1 MSTGQAFG
9 HASRPAATKP
19 TPHQH
24 FEAPPPTLTPENI
37 EQEFEPCA
45 ATASFL
51 LYSQRNIVLVLHH
64 DTLAIERRFD
74 LHREDVLWVYVDNSS
89 ERGSGRLAVS
99 YDAGN
104 TAIVWDILTGGEVAR
119 FSSYE
124 HMRTASFMRNGNIA
138 FGNNQGNVILFE
150 PSTSE
155 HLSARTIYDPV
166 TALAPSSDCRT
177 FAIGYLN
184 GSILIATLQP
194 SFTILHTLTTTKA
207 PSKISGLAW
216 HGSSS
221 KQRTDML
228 ATQTSDGDLR
238 VWSVPKAP
246 HQEQPTIIRVL
257 QRAELQAAGPCW
269 FAWSKNGRIVQH
281 AEGETRSWDVRTKKV
296 TYELI
301 PTIDNVAAIT
311 NYGPTATLFALGR
324 NHTVQQYDITPGNAP
339 MQVASVQ
346 HVPSNT
352 PPTPPN
358 NLEEDSDHYGEP
370 RTALSTDAPVLPI
383 YSDVESSADETGPL
397 SPLQKIAHEMDSLDA
412 LESEIRDKVM
422 PLSPVSSRASSV
434 SSRSSRGSRRN
445 RKYLYDKP
453 DSSRAS
459 ESTGFDGT
467 EFSFGES
474 VRQGH
479 ESMSI
484 RSVSSYASR
493 PHHRSSGLR
502 NQMLR
507 SPEEAKDTSTMDLFQ
522 FTRSRLRDVA
532 FRTPHYGTGSR
543 TPELLQREMLSVVF
557 GWNGDIQSLIR
568 DELSRHKPGSASGVL
583 LSKWLG
589 DMAADNMASMIGSE
603 SMTSSDWMLLA
614 LSSIGQDSQ
623 KKVGEAF
630 VQRLLEK
637 GDIHPAV
644 AILLGLGEHNDGI
657 EVYVSQG
664 FWLEAVLLTCLTCP
678 ADWGRQSF
686 LIRKWGENA
695 VQNGQAE
702 LAVRCFSC
710 TSIET
715 SEPWFSPR
723 AQQDV
728 AYARQ
733 QQRLTGE
740 PLSAGSGPLTSPPIS
755 PPSRSGS
762 GRLTAKNA
770 SLKLITSFGDRGV
783 PSAAPQ
789 VGATPIAESALSPG
803 GQQSWRQNTR
813 NARDNSEARTATP
826 GGFSRCKRLPS
837 KSDIERAK
845 LEAAEMATP
854 MTAARDQASRAPS
867 KSSHSRRTSAASSN
881 PEPATA
887 VKPSTYQGAGMLAP
901 PSKDDDHLPSP
912 SEGVFAMLKEQS
924 KARHRTESRDRKPGG
939 LSVEVLNTRENNS
952 MSSAASHGHGTST
965 YDQTPS
971 ASLYGEAS
979 PPPTGNS
986 TKYRAVDEYISSVEE
1001 ARNNA
1006 REDRAR
1012 SRAGSRAGS
1021 RAQSRARGETRT
1033 RRGTSRGRE
1042 PSETRSHGGT
1052 RYIKPAKRSPSSPV
1066 PMSPEEIAKASQRG
1080 SRPEPEPATT
1090 DDEAFYKVSPPANS
1104 HRSPRSI
1111 RSGASKKKSLE
1122 DEDDASSGRID
1133 SGRGRSA
1140 SRHRR
1145 KLARSPSKAGSE
1157 TGEQNSVHHE
1167 DPGLRFRARSSSR
1180 RPSDDLQARRAVNR
1194 QQRARSSSRQPHIQE
1209 DFDPLP
1215 LSDLS
1220 NNTGDDNV
1228 SEASFAAASEA
1239 GRRKPRGLSRKEL
1252 AAKELEQRR
1261 LSLARRPSAPS
1272 IPFPDQGPPSGSGTR
1287 PGMGSRSHTELG
1299 DSPTSYLPPLS
1310 RSHTVDPESMSK
1322 YNKKSSSRLPAI
1334 GLPATPRAMR
1344 HPRYMSENPSEED
1357 RAPPVPEIPGNFSEL
1372 SSLGGS
1378 LTGSSLSHAT
1388 GSNIS
1393 SQVSSSLHSAEQPQ
1407 EGDDLGPLLPS
1418 TVFGQKLPQGL
1429 DGSASAP
1436 PEKMSG
1442 NVHPMYSAGLPSS
1455 LRRHS
1460 GGRGHVRKISPP
1472 DVAAQADEQMG
1483 PFSID
1488 EALNPEQQ
1496 QQVVIIPEED
1506 EGPPPPMLPQLQHLA
1521 GPPPPPPPPVMF
1533 QQNNHSGSD
1542 VIDIAIDNNPIVD
1555 VPETLPASTF
1565 QTLPA
1570 TTFPNTLPTTTYPA
1584 PMERANTASPSMH
1597 RRGRASV
1604 SESFGSRF
1612 RGVTDR
1618 MRSQSRAVN
1627 HTKQSSVPDSSQA
1640 RPYETVLPPM
1650 PNHHDH
1656 GRRESLSRA
1665 KGPHEQ
1671 AMALVGQEKGIPPP
1685 PPPPPAPPGPG
1696 MEGRIYE
1703 TAIPPTT
1710 LPQSRSQS
1718 AMGYRNPKEIRA
1730 NMPPETLQQGVYQ
1743 PTGFL

>member
-1 MSTGQAFG
+1 MSTGQTFG
-9 HASRPAATKP
+9 HVSRPAATKH

-24 FEAPPPTLTPENI
+24 FEAPPPTLTPENV

-74 LHREDVLWVYVDNSS
+74 LHREDVLWVHVDNSS

-124 HMRTASFMRNGNIA
+124 HIRTASFMRNGNIA

-207 PSKISGLAW
+207 PSRISGLAW

-238 VWSVPKAP
+238 VWSVPKVP

-324 NHTVQQYDITPGNAP
+324 THTVQQYDITPGNAP
-339 MQVASVQ
+339 TQVASVQ

-358 NLEEDSDHYGEP
+358 NLEEGNDHYGEA
-370 RTALSTDAPVLPI
+370 RTALSTEAPVLPI
-383 YSDVESSADETGPL
+383 YSDVESSADEAGPL
-397 SPLQKIAHEMDSLDA
+397 SPLQKIAQEMDSLDA

-467 EFSFGES
+467 EFSFGDS

-493 PHHRSSGLR
+493 PQHRSSGLR

-522 FTRSRLRDVA
+522 FTRARLRDVA
-532 FRTPHYGTGSR
+532 FRTPHYGTGPR

-589 DMAADNMASMIGSE
+589 DIAADNMASMIGSE

-637 GDIHPAV
+637 GDVHPAV

-657 EVYVSQG
+657 EVCVSQC

-686 LIRKWGENA
+686 LIRKWGEKA
-695 VQNGQAE
+695 VQQGQAE

-723 AQQDV
+723 AQQDI
-728 AYARQ
+728 AYAQQ

-740 PLSAGSGPLTSPPIS
+740 PLSAESGPLTSPPIS

-770 SLKLITSFGDRGV
+770 SLKLITTFGDRGV
-783 PSAAPQ
+783 PTSAPQ

-826 GGFSRCKRLPS
+826 GGFSRRKRLPS

-845 LEAAEMATP
+845 MEAAEMATP
-854 MTAARDQASRAPS
+854 MNTARDQASRVPS
-867 KSSHSRRTSAASSN
+867 KSSHSRRTSASSSV

-887 VKPSTYQGAGMLAP
+887 VKPSTYQGLGMLAP
-901 PSKDDDHLPSP
+901 PSKDDNHLPSP

-924 KARHRTESRDRKPGG
+924 KTRHRTDSRDRKPEG

-952 MSSAASHGHGTST
+952 TSSAAIHGHGAST

-1021 RAQSRARGETRT
+1021 RAQSRARGETHT

-1042 PSETRSHGGT
+1042 PSETRSHGGR

-1090 DDEAFYKVSPPANS
+1090 DDEAFYKSAAPTEPP
-1104 HRSPRSI
+1104 RSPRSVK
-1111 RSGASKKKSLE
+1111 SGASKKKSPE
-1122 DEDDASSGRID
+1122 NEENVSSGNV
-1133 SGRGRSA
+1133 RGRSA
-1140 SRHRR
+1140 SRHRG
-1145 KLARSPSKAGSE
+1145 KPARSPSKAESE
-1157 TGEQNSVHHE
+1157 IGEQNLVHPE
-1167 DPGLRFRARSSSR
+1167 DRVLRFRARSSSR
-1180 RPSDDLQARRAVNR
+1180 RPSEDLQSRRAVNR
-1194 QQRARSSSRQPHIQE
+1194 QQRARSSSRQPSRQE

-1215 LSDLS
+1215 VSDLS

-1228 SEASFAAASEA
+1228 SETSFTAASEF

-1252 AAKELEQRR
+1252 AARELEQRR

-1272 IPFPDQGPPSGSGTR
+1272 IPFPDQGPTPGSGTR

-1299 DSPTSYLPPLS
+1299 DSPTSYLPPMS

-1322 YNKKSSSRLPAI
+1322 YNKKSGSRLPAI

-1357 RAPPVPEIPGNFSEL
+1357 RARPVPEIPGNFSEL

-1393 SQVSSSLHSAEQPQ
+1393 SQVSSSLHSADQPQ

-1429 DGSASAP
+1429 DRSASAP

-1442 NVHPMYSAGLPSS
+1442 NVHPLYNGGLPSS
-1455 LRRHS
+1455 FRRHS
-1460 GGRGHVRKISPP
+1460 GGRGHIRKISPP
-1472 DVAAQADEQMG
+1472 DVAAQANEQMG

-1542 VIDIAIDNNPIVD
+1542 VIDIAIDNNHIVD

-1597 RRGRASV
+1597 RRGRGSV

-1656 GRRESLSRA
+1656 GRRESFSRA
-1665 KGPHEQ
+1665 KSPYEQ
-1671 AMALVGQEKGIPPP
+1671 AMAHGGQEKGIPPP